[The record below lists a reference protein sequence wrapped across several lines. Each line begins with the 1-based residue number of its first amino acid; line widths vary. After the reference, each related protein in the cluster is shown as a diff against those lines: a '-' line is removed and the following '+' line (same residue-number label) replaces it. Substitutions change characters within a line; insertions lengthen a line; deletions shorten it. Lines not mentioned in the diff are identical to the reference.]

1 MAHTCELWEVDMLYY
16 EPNGSYLSHSSAN
29 YPTLMNVEL
38 AMRIVIQA
46 GLNRCARTQAHSM
59 VAIGRWS
66 NCLFRKDMVYAK
78 RIRLTPTDW
87 VGNNP
92 MDLRWIAP
100 VKSKSGE
107 LPHSRH
113 SGDRRNLVDSV
124 TMIPDHS
131 RCGKVIYDLLSG
143 YLAQHRHVQ
152 EPCLESIAKDIAE
165 QKEVIDDNMLLPL
178 RQLVLQTFTTHGIPF
193 WITRPSL
200 APWRYLDFC
209 VWTTTTCLGSFS
221 QGPRS
226 GRCTLVQG
234 LCTSWHCQGIHGS
247 AEGDSHG

>member
-1 MAHTCELWEVDMLYY
+1 M
-16 EPNGSYLSHSSAN
+16 
-29 YPTLMNVEL
+29 
-38 AMRIVIQA
+38 
-46 GLNRCARTQAHSM
+46 
-59 VAIGRWS
+59 
-66 NCLFRKDMVYAK
+66 
-78 RIRLTPTDW
+78 
-87 VGNNP
+87 
-92 MDLRWIAP
+92 
-100 VKSKSGE
+100 
-107 LPHSRH
+107 
-113 SGDRRNLVDSV
+113 

-152 EPCLESIAKDIAE
+152 EPCLESIAKDIAV

-221 QGPRS
+221 RGPRS
-226 GRCTLVQG
+226 GRCLWFRDCAPAGIVREFTELQDVIPTGDDDQAKIQDGDVVTDYGHSFSWAAVFG
-234 LCTSWHCQGIHGS
+234 LTCRCIQAMFCTTAVEGIQSS
-247 AEGDSHG
+247 AKMFFSLATIC

>member
-1 MAHTCELWEVDMLYY
+1 
-16 EPNGSYLSHSSAN
+16 
-29 YPTLMNVEL
+29 
-38 AMRIVIQA
+38 
-46 GLNRCARTQAHSM
+46 
-59 VAIGRWS
+59 
-66 NCLFRKDMVYAK
+66 
-78 RIRLTPTDW
+78 
-87 VGNNP
+87 
-92 MDLRWIAP
+92 MDCTGQ
-100 VKSKSGE
+100 VKSGE

-113 SGDRRNLVDSV
+113 TGDRRNLVDSV

-152 EPCLESIAKDIAE
+152 EPCVESIAKDIAE
-165 QKEVIDDNMLLPL
+165 QKEVIDNNMLLPL
-178 RQLVLQTFTTHGIPF
+178 RQLVLRLSLHMASR

-234 LCTSWHCQGIHGS
+234 IVHQQALPGNSRNCRM
-247 AEGDSHG
+247 